1 MIQIFNYMECPMTT
15 NEIVMTETDKQ
26 ILQSMRTVTM
36 GLGAYLGTGCEV
48 ILHSLENLQASAV
61 EVINGHHSGRQVG
74 APITNLALEMLEEM
88 ERSGEK
94 KTKTYFNVN
103 KNGVT
108 IKSCTIPVIG
118 EQERIIGLICINFY
132 SDIALGDFLSHFLPD
147 PRRENEGPHMIE
159 SFSQNVDDLIFEAV
173 TEIQKEIMEDDDISL
188 NNKNKEI
195 VVRLEEK
202 GIFNI
207 KDAVI
212 QVADQLNISKN
223 TVYMH
228 LRNQRKRT

>member
-1 MIQIFNYMECPMTT
+1 MPTK
-15 NEIVMTETDKQ
+15 EIIMTEIDKQ
-26 ILQSMRTVTM
+26 ILKSMQILTV
-36 GLGAYLGTGCEV
+36 GLGAYLGAGCEV

-74 APITNLALEMLEEM
+74 APITNLALEMLEDM

-103 KNGVT
+103 KNGIT

-118 EQERIIGLICINFY
+118 EQERIIGLICLNFY
-132 SDIALGDFLSHFLPD
+132 MDIALGDFLTHFLPD
-147 PRRENEGPHMIE
+147 PHREHEGPHMIE
-159 SFSQNVDDLIFEAV
+159 SFSQNVDDLISEAV
-173 TEIQKEIMEDDDISL
+173 AEIQKEIMDDDDISL

-212 QVADQLNISKN
+212 QVAEQLNISKN

-228 LRNQRKRT
+228 LRNQRKRN